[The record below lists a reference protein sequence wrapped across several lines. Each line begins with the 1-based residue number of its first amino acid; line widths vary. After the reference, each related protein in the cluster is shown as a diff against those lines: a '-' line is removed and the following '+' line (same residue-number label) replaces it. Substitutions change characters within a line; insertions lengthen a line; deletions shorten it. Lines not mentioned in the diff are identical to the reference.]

1 MRTGM
6 GVDTLALDDLSGTL
20 HACVWQLE
28 HALSLARPHS
38 LESAASQLAVAKA
51 TRALTEL
58 RTIATATAEG
68 SRQYAE
74 RERFLRATA
83 ENVSSTLMWN
93 LGRAMPALVS
103 TFGPAMIGGVA
114 IVLALAAARRLIPG
128 SPFDRFMANL
138 ERGLPDSGQ
147 ITSKPLV
154 VMATA
159 HLVSG
164 ADDFIAG
171 ALGMPKPAQHGVLA
185 GEDLVAGAAIAGLGI
200 VGSRSLQET
209 QVKVSPVSSGKAD
222 PAQGYQDL
230 ISRIPR
236 AEAGQPQ
243 IRIEQY
249 ETGYVV
255 YLGGTIDSGVDP
267 SGEPWDMTS
276 NISAIAELDS
286 GSYSSAVHAMREAG
300 ITAEDNVILVGHSQG
315 GLVAAQLAASGEY
328 LVSDVVTVGAPL
340 HQVELPESVHLV
352 AVEHTEDIIPS
363 LSGVATP
370 AVAVSQLTVSR
381 SLYGAHQP
389 PRGELLPAHN
399 LSRYVETGAVMDKS
413 GDSKLMA
420 EQKRISS
427 RTQGEATVTRW
438 RGVRV

>member
-147 ITSKPLV
+147 ITSKPLA

-209 QVKVSPVSSGKAD
+209 QVKVSSVSSGKAD